1 MKLFAVV
8 ALLVTLALGVEPNPP
23 QWDTQYVKFLNPN
36 NTAESQAT
44 IDAVY
49 AENGGN
55 VPEDNG
61 QWSYSRYALMMMP
74 GTHAVTMKVGYY
86 TQVLGLG
93 MKPTDNK
100 IDIFEC
106 PNGSTNENVGAL
118 NNFWRG
124 VENVN
129 LMNANSTIATW
140 AVSQAAPMRRVQ
152 VEGPIEIYGYDAPNT
167 RDSTASGGYMAD
179 SYVKGDIN
187 AGP

>member
-1 MKLFAVV
+1 MKIFAVV
-8 ALLVTLALGVEPNPP
+8 ALLVTLTLGVEPNPP

-74 GTHAVTMKVGYY
+74 GQHNVTMKVGYY

-93 MKPTDNK
+93 MKPTDTK
-100 IDIFEC
+100 IDIFSC
-106 PNGSTNENVGAL
+106 PNGSSN
-118 NNFWRG
+118 
-124 VENVN
+124 
-129 LMNANSTIATW
+129 
-140 AVSQAAPMRRVQ
+140 
-152 VEGPIEIYGYDAPNT
+152 
-167 RDSTASGGYMAD
+167 
-179 SYVKGDIN
+179 
-187 AGP
+187 